1 MNVRLSRF
9 IVLASLVAALSGCS
23 GDKKKPDGPEISGV
37 TITGKLL
44 QNGKPFKILPD
55 ETIKVVFMS
64 AEGEGKVAGGADVK
78 EDGTFEIIGPSGK
91 GLPAGNYKVSLT
103 SDIYG
108 GSGTDRFAEKFEM
121 TYTPFLATVA
131 AGGPQNFE
139 LDLGT
144 RKVVKK

>member
-9 IVLASLVAALSGCS
+9 IVLASLIAALSGC

-64 AEGEGKVAGGADVK
+64 AEGKEKSRAEPMRKKMVRLKSSGHRGKACLRATIK
-78 EDGTFEIIGPSGK
+78 SRSPATFTGVRERIASRR
-91 GLPAGNYKVSLT
+91 NS
-103 SDIYG
+103 
-108 GSGTDRFAEKFEM
+108 R
-121 TYTPFLATVA
+121 
-131 AGGPQNFE
+131 
-139 LDLGT
+139 
-144 RKVVKK
+144 

>member
-9 IVLASLVAALSGCS
+9 IVLVSLVAALSGC

-55 ETIKVVFMS
+55 ETIKIVFMS
-64 AEGEGKVAGGADVK
+64 AEGEGKVAGGANVK
-78 EDGTFEIIGPSGK
+78 EDSTFEIIGPSGK
-91 GLPAGNYKVSLT
+91 GLPAGNYKVSLN
-103 SDIYG
+103 SEIYG

-139 LDLGT
+139 LDLDTG
-144 RKVVKK
+144 KVVKK